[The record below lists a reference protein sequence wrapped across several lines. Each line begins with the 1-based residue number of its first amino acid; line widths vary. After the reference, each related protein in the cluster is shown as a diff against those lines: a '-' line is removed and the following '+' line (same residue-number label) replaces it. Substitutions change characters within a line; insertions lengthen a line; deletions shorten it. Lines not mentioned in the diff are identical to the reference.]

1 MLNGKDEESRNMA
14 RSIASRRVLNSYR
27 MFKDTSGN
35 MYEKYDA
42 RSAGGAGG
50 GGEYVVQLGFGWTNG
65 VVLDFMEMYS
75 KEISTSKQESNKL

>member
-42 RSAGGAGG
+42 RSVGDAGG
-50 GGEYVVQLGFGWTNG
+50 GGEYEVQLGFGWTNG
-65 VVLDFMEMYS
+65 VVLDFMDMYS